1 MSNTARNKK
10 FRNHCNI
17 DVLLSKENNTVL
29 VKLSYK
35 PELLMSPIQPHPYKR
50 SDVIEELTRQG
61 ITVNPSSAPPRH
73 IDNSSV
79 SHRRKQ
85 YLEAEY
91 TFELSAKLV
100 APSDEVA
107 TKEVETTFSE
117 SKPKL
122 KAKRKPGSLK
132 PKVVSEK

>member
-1 MSNTARNKK
+1 MSNTDRNKK

-17 DVLLSKENNTVL
+17 DVLLSKENNTVT

-35 PELLMSPIQPHPYKR
+35 PELLTSPVTRHEYRKV
-50 SDVIEELTRQG
+50 DVVEELTRQG
-61 ITVNPSSAPPRH
+61 ITVNPTTAPPHH

-91 TFELSAKLV
+91 TFDLAAKNVVEDSIPVDL
-100 APSDEVA
+100 APEEV
-107 TKEVETTFSE
+107 KTTFS
-117 SKPKL
+117 KQ
-122 KAKRKPGSLK
+122 KRKPRPLK
-132 PKVVSEK
+132 SKVVSEK